1 MDSSTLPNSIEDKL
15 HAATR
20 MPQPRPEFLA
30 ELRNQ
35 LMEEP
40 RYPTAI
46 PQTPRMMFRRP
57 VWVIA
62 IIILFLTAAL
72 FAIGPQRVLA
82 AFRQL
87 FGYIPGVGIVNQ
99 SAPIRV
105 LAEPVSITRD
115 GITITVTSATL
126 TGDRTHIDYRIFG
139 IPASA
144 YPGREDVTGCM
155 QQAYLRLV
163 DGTQLAQM
171 DIDFLPVPASINEA
185 VLVIPCISN
194 TLPGKVP
201 VNWELPLHFIPAPP
215 DFTVVPVIESLPS
228 QTPSV
233 GANTPTSE
241 INPLT
246 ITKVLDIGDKFV
258 LMGEFSHSA
267 ALGTSLP
274 ASSWWAIQQVS
285 IIGADG
291 REVPQSYSNDFQ
303 QPTPSQAD
311 SETWLYQLD
320 KNFVPPVTITYTG
333 EIISP
338 IGTVEQ
344 AEFEFDTGPNPQD
357 GSVWTVNKDFRL
369 GGYNIRLVSI
379 ESSSRGYSF
388 HFKADAGASANAISV
403 DIVGYTPN
411 CGGGGGGGDQ
421 FPVEFNLDV
430 CYAGINGSPEFPHGQ
445 LKGVLNFQT
454 LTRQIK
460 TFQVQ
465 WSPDTTQTGPFA
477 TSTPQ
482 PGVCLA
488 SDTLAQLKPA
498 PAGLVSGKAL
508 MYEQLVGT
516 DHWGLILYNLD
527 GSGKQVLASDA
538 SEGSF
543 SPDGSQMAYPGTD
556 GIHIIDLATK
566 AEKVLAGVNA
576 GGLRWSPDGKQ
587 IAYLGLID
595 SVFIVNADGTQV
607 RQFSDLSYESI
618 VGWSPDGTQ
627 LYFVVPYTGGAAWK
641 VYSFDLASGSARE
654 LFTIENGTPKFLNPT
669 LSLDGEWIA
678 YRGRDNSSVYLVH
691 PDGSG
696 MHLVIDNSAAVGI
709 EWSRS
714 GWLGVSLR
722 KANSDE
728 SMVVLIRPDGCEAYL
743 LPALHGDLE
752 GLSLP

>member
-1 MDSSTLPNSIEDKL
+1 MDRYSIEDKL
-15 HAATR
+15 RTATR
-20 MPQPRPEFLA
+20 MPQPRSEFLA

-35 LMEEP
+35 FMGEP
-40 RYPTAI
+40 RHPTAI
-46 PQTPRMMFRRP
+46 PLTPRILFRRP
-57 VWVIA
+57 AWVIA

-155 QQAYLRLV
+155 QQAYLRLA

-201 VNWELPLHFIPAPP
+201 ENWALPLHFIPAPP

-233 GANTPTSE
+233 MANTPQPE
-241 INPLT
+241 ISPLT

-258 LMGEFSHSA
+258 LMGEFNYNASRDA
-267 ALGTSLP
+267 SLP
-274 ASSWWAIQQVS
+274 AGSWWAIQRVS
-285 IIGADG
+285 ITGADG

-303 QPTPSQAD
+303 LPTPSQAD

-338 IGTVEQ
+338 VGPIEQ
-344 AEFEFDTGPNPQD
+344 AEFEFDAGSNPQD
-357 GSVWTVNKDFRL
+357 GSVWTVNKDFKL

-379 ESSSRGYSF
+379 ESSARGYSF

-411 CGGGGGGGDQ
+411 CGGGGGGDD
-421 FPVEFNLDV
+421 FPAEFDREV
-430 CYAGINGSPEFPHGQ
+430 CYGGINGSPEFPHGQ
-445 LKGVLNFQT
+445 LNVVLNFQT
-454 LTRQIK
+454 LTRQNK
-460 TFQVQ
+460 SYHMQ

-488 SDTLAQLKPA
+488 SGTLAQLKPA
-498 PAGLVSGKAL
+498 PADLTSGKAL
-508 MYEQLVGT
+508 MYEQFAGT
-516 DHWGLILYNLD
+516 DQWGFVLYNLD
-527 GSGKQVLASDA
+527 GSGKQVLASA
-538 SEGSF
+538 TSGGSF
-543 SPDGSQMAYPGTD
+543 SPDGSQMVYPGAD
-556 GIHIIDLATK
+556 GIHILDLATK
-566 AEKVLAGVNA
+566 TEKVLVGV
-576 GGLRWSPDGKQ
+576 GGGDLRWSPDGKQ
-587 IAYLGLID
+587 IAYLDLME
-595 SVFIVNADGTQV
+595 SVFIVNADGTKV
-607 RQFSDLSYESI
+607 RQVSDLSYES
-618 VGWSPDGTQ
+618 VLGWSPDSTQ
-627 LYFVVPYTGGAAWK
+627 LYFVVPFTGGVAWK
-641 VYSFDLASGSARE
+641 VDSFDLASGSARE
-654 LFTIENGTPKFLNPT
+654 LFTIDNGTPKFLNPA

-678 YRGRDNSSVYLVH
+678 YRGRDNSSVYVVH

-696 MHLVIDNSAAVGI
+696 MHLLIDNSAAVGI
-709 EWSRS
+709 DWSRS

-728 SMVVLIRPDGCEAYL
+728 SMVVLIRPDGCETYL